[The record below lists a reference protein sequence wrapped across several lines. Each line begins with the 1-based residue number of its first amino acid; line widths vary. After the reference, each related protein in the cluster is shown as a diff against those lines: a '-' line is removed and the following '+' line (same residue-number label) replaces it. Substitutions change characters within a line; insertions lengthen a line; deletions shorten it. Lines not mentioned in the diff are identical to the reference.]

1 MDQQALADSKPKIL
15 VSGHLPP
22 PTGGVAAYYQALLRS
37 SLPQKVDLSFVQT
50 STNKRLLAQ
59 SGKFTFSNL
68 TSAIADCWRFTRA
81 VMRHRPQLSHIATAF
96 GLSFVK
102 HSLCVVVARLFGSKV
117 LLHPHCGFSALYS
130 NQPRWWQWYFRQV
143 IRLTN
148 GVITLSGEWNQLN
161 QAVPGCPIYFL
172 PNAIDLKTYKG
183 IFQDQEAIRRN
194 SSPLKVLYLGYLG
207 KNKGTF
213 DLIDAA
219 KKAISEKIPIVFNLF
234 GDDMEIGDTSLIK
247 KNIDQAGLD
256 HVVTVHPFA
265 DGEKKL
271 DAFRNADVFA
281 YPSYSEGMP
290 MAVIEAMACGLPII
304 ATKVGGLPDLVKD
317 GSNGILVEV
326 QNPDQLANAF
336 RLLSSNSD
344 LRTTMRRNS
353 FQSAFE
359 NYDMEML
366 VLKLVGI
373 YNQVLAGDGR
383 SKAGSAK
390 ELPQKTSTT

>member
-1 MDQQALADSKPKIL
+1 MDQQTLTEPKPRIL

-22 PTGGVAAYYQALLRS
+22 PTGGVAAYYQALLGS

-68 TSAIADCWRFTRA
+68 TSAIADCVRFTRA
-81 VMRHRPQLSHIATAF
+81 VMKHRPQLSHIATAF

-102 HSLCVVVARLFGSKV
+102 HSACVVVARLFRSKV

-130 NQPRWWQWYFRQV
+130 DQPRWWQWYFRQV

-148 GVITLSGEWNQLN
+148 GVITLSGEWNQLS
-161 QAVPGCPIYFL
+161 QVVPGCPIYFL
-172 PNAIDLKTYKG
+172 PNAIDLKVFKG
-183 IFQDQEAIRRN
+183 IFQEQEARRKN
-194 SSPLKVLYLGYLG
+194 STPLRVLYLGYLG
-207 KNKGTF
+207 RNKGTF
-213 DLIDAA
+213 DLIDSA
-219 KKAISEKIPIVFNLF
+219 KEITGKKVPVVFDLF
-234 GDDMEIGDTSLIK
+234 GDDLEIGDTILIK
-247 KNIDQAGLD
+247 KNIDQFGLGQII
-256 HVVTVHPFA
+256 TVHPFA

-271 DAFRNADVFA
+271 DAFRDADVFV

-304 ATKVGGLPDLVKD
+304 ATKVGGLPDLVRD
-317 GSNGILVEV
+317 GFNGILVEV

-336 RLLSSNSD
+336 QLLSSNSD
-344 LRTTMRRNS
+344 LRTAMRRNS

-359 NYDMEML
+359 KYDMEML
-366 VLKLVGI
+366 VPKLVGI
-373 YNQVLAGDGR
+373 YNHVLAGEGN
-383 SKAGSAK
+383 SKVGSAK
-390 ELPQKTSTT
+390 ELPQKTSST